1 MFRLVNLLSTKSVKE
16 LFYLGKYL
24 CKATCRRNS
33 AINDQLLAYHC
44 LHRSK
49 FICGTYTVI
58 LFLCYTCCRDLIKL
72 NKPT

>member
-44 LHRSK
+44 TGPNLNVVLILS
-49 FICGTYTVI
+49 CYSYVI
-58 LFLCYTCCRDLIKL
+58 HVVEI
-72 NKPT
+72 